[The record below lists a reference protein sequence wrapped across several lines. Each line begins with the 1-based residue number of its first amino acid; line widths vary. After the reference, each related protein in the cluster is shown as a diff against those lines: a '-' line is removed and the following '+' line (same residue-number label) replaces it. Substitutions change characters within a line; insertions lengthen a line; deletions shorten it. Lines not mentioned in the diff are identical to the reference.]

1 MNDTWGGGGSQE
13 KIFGE
18 AKQHAAVDV
27 LATSR
32 KTGNQIFTLAGMLAH
47 NLARELQ
54 MVGQRPAA
62 MAQPKRPAMRRFR
75 DLGTIR
81 QQLLQRAGTL
91 TRPQGELTLTI
102 GAQRRVQDDTIE
114 LLKRLDS
121 AASSHTTSQ
130 PCARPG

>member
-1 MNDTWGGGGSQE
+1 MHFHHGRGSQE

-32 KTGNQIFTLAGMLAH
+32 KIGNQVFTLAGMLAH

-54 MVGQRPAA
+54 MVGRRPAA
-62 MAQPKRPAMRRFR
+62 KAQPKRPAMWRFHN
-75 DLGTIR
+75 LGTIR
-81 QQLLQRAGTL
+81 QLLLHRAGTL

-102 GAQRRVQDDTIE
+102 GAQRRAQHDIIE
-114 LLKRLDS
+114 LLERLDC
-121 AASSHTTSQ
+121 AA
-130 PCARPG
+130 